1 MRRMTANTVAVV
13 EIAVRPRRFGVL
25 LAGIAFVMA
34 MLAVGCTTTVVADP
48 DGPIHAQMHVHD
60 GSNDDELFND
70 ATARTVAVTLADISF
85 TPSTLRAERDSL
97 VELNLTNNGKLDH
110 DFTIEKID
118 VDQATRRDGEVPAG
132 HEHMDQYAV
141 HVALR
146 PGQTARLRLH
156 LHEPGTYSFFCTVPG
171 HRDAGMRGSLVID

>member
-1 MRRMTANTVAVV
+1 MRRMTAAV

-25 LAGIAFVMA
+25 LAGITFVVATLAMA
-34 MLAVGCTTTVVADP
+34 CTAAPEADP

-70 ATARTVAVTLADISF
+70 ATARVVGVTLADISF

-97 VELNLTNNGKLDH
+97 VEIDLTNNGKLDH

-118 VDQATRRDGEVPAG
+118 VDQATRRDGEVPVG
-132 HEHMDQYAV
+132 HQHMDQYAV
-141 HVALR
+141 HVALG
-146 PGQTARLRLH
+146 PAQTARLRLH

-171 HRDAGMRGSLVID
+171 HREAGMRGSLVIE